1 MVNYYGTVLSKN
13 ILRREPEGYI
23 ICRNVPVARTGVQE
37 YLPEELGLPGFEM
50 IPVLRPAEEVFA
62 PEAMA
67 SFEGMPV
74 TNDHP
79 TEGVDIDN
87 IRWLQMGHAQNVR
100 RGTGAES
107 DLLLADLVITDE
119 RLIDAILKEK
129 KRAVSCGYNYE
140 LCEENG
146 QFVQRKIRGDHISI
160 VHSGRAGSRVSIKD
174 NKNERRKQTMK
185 NSIAKMLVKKAKDG
199 DFEAVEKIG
208 EMLEEA
214 AEAVTE
220 NTTAEESI
228 TVEVPENREIT
239 IDEETFAG
247 LITEVKKIGEML
259 AQLLGPAPAEDEDP
273 EAEEYAEMVEEAIE
287 AASGEEDPEGI
298 EEIEEMV
305 ENILDPDDST
315 TLEESL
321 DEDEECEEA
330 ENERKEMLADCMMA
344 IRPALKDMSAKK
356 RKKAVKDIAARYYGK
371 GKKKKA
377 SSLDALSGK
386 RRNSDRNS
394 ADLGK
399 RIMAAR
405 NANYRG

>member
-1 MVNYYGTVLSKN
+1 VQYYGTILSDH
-13 ILRREPEGYI
+13 ISFREPEGYI
-23 ICRNVPVARTGVQE
+23 ICRKVPIARTGVQE
-37 YLPEELGLPGFEM
+37 YLPEELGLTGFAP
-50 IPVLRPAEEVFA
+50 IPVRRPAEEVFA

-67 SFEGMPV
+67 SFEAMPV

-79 TEGVDIDN
+79 PDGVDIDN

-119 RLIDAILKEK
+119 RMIDAILKEK
-129 KRAVSCGYNYE
+129 KREISCGYNYE

-146 QFVQRKIRGDHISI
+146 QFIQRKIRGNHIAI
-160 VHSGRAGSRVSIKD
+160 VNSGRAGSRVSIKD
-174 NKNERRKQTMK
+174 NKIERRNPTMK
-185 NSIAKMLVKKAKDG
+185 NSIAKMLVRKARDG

-208 EMLEEA
+208 EMLAEA
-214 AEAVTE
+214 AEATNE
-220 NTTAEESI
+220 TAAAEEPI

-239 IDEETFAG
+239 IDEESFAG
-247 LITEVKKIGEML
+247 LFAEVKKIGEML
-259 AQLLGPAPAEDEDP
+259 AQLVGTAPAEDEDP

-287 AASGEEDPEGI
+287 AASSEEEPEDI

-305 ENILDPDDST
+305 ESILDPDDAT
-315 TLEESL
+315 TLEEEDL
-321 DEDEECEEA
+321 EDDEECEDPESK
-330 ENERKEMLADCMMA
+330 RKEMLTDCVLA
-344 IRPALKDMSAKK
+344 IRPVLKDISSKK
-356 RKKAVKDIAARYYGK
+356 RQKAVKDIAARYYGR

-377 SSLDALSGK
+377 TSLDALSGK
-386 RRNSDRNS
+386 KRNKERND

-405 NANYRG
+405 NANCRT